1 MIRASARKPVSERS
15 RRSTSGLMSRTAT
28 LIARNEPPQMSARV
42 IRAAYGRR
50 RRLESDTGLPL
61 VGGEH
66 ERDRAVV
73 FDTYPHYCSKAACP
87 GLYSARAKLLHERLV
102 ELLGACRVAC
112 LQQARPA
119 APSHVR
125 EQREL
130 RHDQR
135 LAVHVDQAE
144 VHLPGLVGEHA
155 EIDDLVRQAPHR
167 AFFVITGCTHQQHE
181 TVADGCT
188 LLRSA
193 FLPTHRAGGDTLRD
207 DSQLTITSADGR
219 PGSSRPTPHGS
230 FQTPPR
236 VAGHLAGG
244 GPAGED
250 RVLTRAFGRV
260 LTLGRVYPGRH
271 PAIYSKRLPSS
282 RPTPGRGSRGGG
294 PQPSPVP

>member
-66 ERDRAVV
+66 ERDRTVV
-73 FDTYPHYCSKAACP
+73 FDAHPHDCSKAACP
-87 GLYSARAKLLHERLV
+87 RLYSARAKLVYERLV

-119 APSHVR
+119 APAHVR

-155 EIDDLVRQAPHR
+155 EINDLVSQAPHCV
-167 AFFVITGCTHQQHE
+167 FVVITCCTHLQHE
-181 TVADGCT
+181 AVADGCT
-188 LLRSA
+188 GLRSA
-193 FLPTHRAGGDTLRD
+193 VRPADRAGGDTLREYAQLINQD
-207 DSQLTITSADGR
+207 EVRLEAGFIPAVSQTF
-219 PGSSRPTPHGS
+219 S

-236 VAGHLAGG
+236 VVANPQEGVPRG
-244 GPAGED
+244 
-250 RVLTRAFGRV
+250 RAAV
-260 LTLGRVYPGRH
+260 
-271 PAIYSKRLPSS
+271 
-282 RPTPGRGSRGGG
+282 
-294 PQPSPVP
+294 

>member
-1 MIRASARKPVSERS
+1 MTRASARKPVSERS

-87 GLYSARAKLLHERLV
+87 GLYSARAILLHVRLV
-102 ELLGACRVAC
+102 ELLGACRLAC

-119 APSHVR
+119 
-125 EQREL
+125 
-130 RHDQR
+130 
-135 LAVHVDQAE
+135 
-144 VHLPGLVGEHA
+144 
-155 EIDDLVRQAPHR
+155 
-167 AFFVITGCTHQQHE
+167 
-181 TVADGCT
+181 
-188 LLRSA
+188 
-193 FLPTHRAGGDTLRD
+193 
-207 DSQLTITSADGR
+207 
-219 PGSSRPTPHGS
+219 PHGS

-236 VAGHLAGG
+236 VAGRLAGG

-250 RVLTRAFGRV
+250 RVLTRAFNRFSDRSGAR
-260 LTLGRVYPGRH
+260 R
-271 PAIYSKRLPSS
+271 
-282 RPTPGRGSRGGG
+282 
-294 PQPSPVP
+294 

>member
-61 VGGEH
+61 VGREH

-73 FDTYPHYCSKAACP
+73 FDTHPHDCSKAACP

-102 ELLGACRVAC
+102 ELLGASRVAC

-119 APSHVR
+119 AP
-125 EQREL
+125 
-130 RHDQR
+130 
-135 LAVHVDQAE
+135 
-144 VHLPGLVGEHA
+144 
-155 EIDDLVRQAPHR
+155 
-167 AFFVITGCTHQQHE
+167 
-181 TVADGCT
+181 
-188 LLRSA
+188 
-193 FLPTHRAGGDTLRD
+193 
-207 DSQLTITSADGR
+207 
-219 PGSSRPTPHGS
+219 
-230 FQTPPR
+230 
-236 VAGHLAGG
+236 LAGG

-250 RVLTRAFGRV
+250 RVLTRASGRV

-271 PAIYSKRLPSS
+271 PAIHSNRLPTS
-282 RPTPGRGSRGGG
+282 RAPPGGG
-294 PQPSPVP
+294 SAGEGRSPHPRLSRFSDRSAARR

>member
-66 ERDRAVV
+66 ERDRTVV
-73 FDTYPHYCSKAACP
+73 FDAHPHDCSKAACP
-87 GLYSARAKLLHERLV
+87 RLYSARANLVHERLV
-102 ELLGACRVAC
+102 ELLGSCRVAC

-119 APSHVR
+119 APAHVR

-144 VHLPGLVGEHA
+144 VHLPRLVGEYA

-167 AFFVITGCTHQQHE
+167 AFVVITSCTYQQHKA
-181 TVADGCT
+181 VADGCT
-188 LLRSA
+188 LLSSV
-193 FLPTHRAGGDTLRD
+193 FLPAHRTGSHALGDY
-207 DSQLTITSADGR
+207 SQLTITSPDGR

-236 VAGHLAGG
+236 VAAHLAGG

-250 RVLTRAFGRV
+250 RVLTRAF
-260 LTLGRVYPGRH
+260 
-271 PAIYSKRLPSS
+271 S
-282 RPTPGRGSRGGG
+282 RFSDRSAARR
-294 PQPSPVP
+294 

>member
-1 MIRASARKPVSERS
+1 MMRASARKPVSERS
-15 RRSTSGLMSRTAT
+15 RRSTSGLMSRTAI

-66 ERDRAVV
+66 ERDRTVV
-73 FDTYPHYCSKAACP
+73 FDAHPHDCSKAACP
-87 GLYSARAKLLHERLV
+87 RLYSARAKLLHERLV

-119 APSHVR
+119 APAHVR

-144 VHLPGLVGEHA
+144 VHLPGLVGEYA

-167 AFFVITGCTHQQHE
+167 TFVIITRCTHQQHKA
-181 TVADGCT
+181 VADGCT
-188 LLRSA
+188 VLRSA
-193 FLPTHRAGGDTLRD
+193 FLPTHRAGGDALRD
-207 DSQLTITSADGR
+207 YAHLINQDEVRLEAGFIPAVSQTF
-219 PGSSRPTPHGS
+219 S
-230 FQTPPR
+230 FQTPPS
-236 VAGHLAGG
+236 VAAHLAG
-244 GPAGED
+244 
-250 RVLTRAFGRV
+250 
-260 LTLGRVYPGRH
+260 
-271 PAIYSKRLPSS
+271 
-282 RPTPGRGSRGGG
+282 
-294 PQPSPVP
+294 

>member
-66 ERDRAVV
+66 ERDRTVV
-73 FDTYPHYCSKAACP
+73 FDAHPHDCSKAACP
-87 GLYSARAKLLHERLV
+87 RLYSARAKLVYERLV

-119 APSHVR
+119 APTHVR

-144 VHLPGLVGEHA
+144 VHLPGLVGEYA

-167 AFFVITGCTHQQHE
+167 AFVIITRCTHQQHE
-181 TVADGCT
+181 AVPGGCT
-188 LLRSA
+188 GLRSA
-193 FLPTHRAGGDTLRD
+193 FLPADRAGGDTLRD
-207 DSQLTITSADGR
+207 YA
-219 PGSSRPTPHGS
+219 
-230 FQTPPR
+230 QTR
-236 VAGHLAGG
+236 L
-244 GPAGED
+244 
-250 RVLTRAFGRV
+250 LINLRAEVG
-260 LTLGRVYPGRH
+260 LGRD
-271 PAIYSKRLPSS
+271 
-282 RPTPGRGSRGGG
+282 
-294 PQPSPVP
+294 Q